1 MNKQNTNDEKILQLK
16 AQIKEKKSKL
26 KGKKRFTPVTNCSLE
41 LEGVRYNLNVSNK
54 EQLINLMIRLNMYR
68 MSAID
73 LDLEDDYIVN
83 GFSVDEWI
91 KDIKAKLEIIVMM
104 EEERKLQELEN
115 KLHYL
120 LSTEKKVQLEIDEIE
135 SMIK

>member
-1 MNKQNTNDEKILQLK
+1 M
-16 AQIKEKKSKL
+16 
-26 KGKKRFTPVTNCSLE
+26 V
-41 LEGVRYNLNVSNK
+41 
-54 EQLINLMIRLNMYR
+54 RLNIYR

-73 LDLEDDYIVN
+73 LDWEDDYIVN